1 MIKIGIKNKPYH
13 LLLYS
18 AILLLLISFLVGTSV
33 VELHLDDTYL
43 ITEMALFMQFSA
55 LILLFVWVIYL
66 LTARFL
72 HSKELTWIHVILT
85 IAGTVIFITAIA
97 SGFTRIVTPDRNI
110 IESSG
115 FVIGATS
122 PLLIT
127 LLGQLLYFVNLF
139 QGLFKK

>member
-1 MIKIGIKNKPYH
+1 
-13 LLLYS
+13 
-18 AILLLLISFLVGTSV
+18 
-33 VELHLDDTYL
+33 
-43 ITEMALFMQFSA
+43 MALFMQFSA